1 MWTAKEIWE
10 AGKTALAGVAA
21 KLPTTPAP
29 DQASEEAAAP
39 DQASEE
45 AEPEDFEMTA
55 LDALQLEDRP
65 YRVHF
70 RGGTSGEYDGAQLRV
85 MAPFDLSE
93 VVSIDP
99 V

>member
-1 MWTAKEIWE
+1 
-10 AGKTALAGVAA
+10 
-21 KLPTTPAP
+21 
-29 DQASEEAAAP
+29 
-39 DQASEE
+39 
-45 AEPEDFEMTA
+45 MTA

-70 RGGTSGEYDGAQLRV
+70 RGGTSGEYDGYTLRTS
-85 MAPFDLSE
+85 APFPLSE

>member
-1 MWTAKEIWE
+1 MWTALEIWK
-10 AGKTALAGVAA
+10 AGREALAA
-21 KLPTTPAP
+21 KAK
-29 DQASEEAAAP
+29 AAAAP
-39 DQASEE
+39 APAPAADPFASLSQLADEQD
-45 AEPEDFEMTA
+45 PDFELTV

-70 RGGTSGEYDGAQLRV
+70 RGGTSGEYDGLTLRSS
-85 MAPFDLSE
+85 APFPLSE

>member
-10 AGKTALAGVAA
+10 AGKAALAA
-21 KLPTTPAP
+21 KANPAPAPAP
-29 DQASEEAAAP
+29 DP
-39 DQASEE
+39 
-45 AEPEDFEMTA
+45 EPETDSESDDFEMTA

-65 YRVHF
+65 YRVQF
-70 RGGTSGEYDGAQLRV
+70 RGGTSGEYDGATLRTS
-85 MAPFDLSE
+85 APFHLGE

>member
-1 MWTAKEIWE
+1 MWTAKQIWE
-10 AGKTALAGVAA
+10 GGRAAL
-21 KLPTTPAP
+21 
-29 DQASEEAAAP
+29 EAAAAKTAP
-39 DQASEE
+39 APA
-45 AEPEDFEMTA
+45 AEPAALAEEDPDFELTA

-70 RGGTSGEYDGAQLRV
+70 RGGTSGEYDGYTLRTS
-85 MAPFDLSE
+85 APFPLSE

>member
-1 MWTAKEIWE
+1 MWTAREMWE
-10 AGKTALAGVAA
+10 AGRAALAAAAA
-21 KLPTTPAP
+21 KGATPPAP
-29 DQASEEAAAP
+29 APAADPDFASEWAR
-39 DQASEE
+39 
-45 AEPEDFEMTA
+45 PESPDFEMTA

-70 RGGTSGEYDGAQLRV
+70 RGGTSGEYDGYTLRTS
-85 MAPFDLSE
+85 APFPLSE

>member
-1 MWTAKEIWE
+1 MWTALEIWK
-10 AGKTALAGVAA
+10 AGRAALDAAAA
-21 KLPTTPAP
+21 KQNPTAAPAP
-29 DQASEEAAAP
+29 YP
-39 DQASEE
+39 V

-70 RGGTSGEYDGAQLRV
+70 RGGTSGEYDGYTLRTS
-85 MAPFDLSE
+85 APFPLSE

>member
-1 MWTAKEIWE
+1 MWTAKQIYQ
-10 AGKTALAGVAA
+10 AGRAAL
-21 KLPTTPAP
+21 
-29 DQASEEAAAP
+29 EAAAAKKAP
-39 DQASEE
+39 APAVQQAAFAQEE
-45 AEPEDFEMTA
+45 DPDFEMTA

-70 RGGTSGEYDGAQLRV
+70 RGGTSGEYDGYTLRTS
-85 MAPFDLSE
+85 APFPLSE

>member
-21 KLPTTPAP
+21 KLPNAP
-29 DQASEEAAAP
+29 AP

>member
-10 AGKTALAGVAA
+10 AGKTALAGAAA
-21 KLPTTPAP
+21 KLPTAPAP
-29 DQASEEAAAP
+29 DP
-39 DQASEE
+39 ASEE

-70 RGGTSGEYDGAQLRV
+70 RGGTSGEFDGAQLRV

>member
-1 MWTAKEIWE
+1 MWTAKQIWE
-10 AGKTALAGVAA
+10 AGRAAL
-21 KLPTTPAP
+21 
-29 DQASEEAAAP
+29 EAAAAKTAP
-39 DQASEE
+39 APA
-45 AEPEDFEMTA
+45 AEPAAFTEEEDPDFELTA

-70 RGGTSGEYDGAQLRV
+70 RGGTSGEYDGYTLRTS
-85 MAPFDLSE
+85 APFPLSE

>member
-1 MWTAKEIWE
+1 MWTLEQIIE
-10 AGKTALAGVAA
+10 AGKKALGQTAD
-21 KLPTTPAP
+21 PPAP
-29 DQASEEAAAP
+29 PDPAPAADPAT
-39 DQASEE
+39 Q
-45 AEPEDFEMTA
+45 DFEMTA

-70 RGGTSGEYDGAQLRV
+70 RGGTSGEYDGYTLRTS
-85 MAPFDLSE
+85 APFPLSE